1 MNFKN
6 RLARFLYGRYGT
18 DNLYNALFLTQIIVL
33 FLGAVLNLLGHVSA
47 TFAIISYILY
57 SISLVLFG
65 FTLFRFF
72 SRNITKRRIENQKYL
87 RFRERWHSR
96 FRLLKNRFR
105 EGKTHVFRRCKQCK
119 ATLRLP
125 RKRGRHAVK
134 CPCCQ
139 QRFHVTILFGA
150 SDKARKN
157 D

>member
-1 MNFKN
+1 M
-6 RLARFLYGRYGT
+6 RLRERWLRFMQGRYGA
-18 DNLYNALFLTQIIVL
+18 DELYYCLFLFSIGFSVL
-33 FLGAVLNLLGHVSA
+33 SLFFGRFPYIYAVLYFASGGLLFWA
-47 TFAIISYILY
+47 
-57 SISLVLFG
+57 
-65 FTLFRFF
+65 LFRFF

-87 RFRERWHSR
+87 RFRERLRSR
-96 FRLLKNRFR
+96 FRLLKNSFR

-125 RKRGRHAVK
+125 RKRGRHTVK

>member
-1 MNFKN
+1 MIMQKIREFM
-6 RLARFLYGRYGT
+6 YGRYGT
-18 DNLYNALFLTQIIVL
+18 DKLSLALIIAGFVCYTLYVFSRFRLLYLISLIFYGIALFR
-33 FLGAVLNLLGHVSA
+33 
-47 TFAIISYILY
+47 
-57 SISLVLFG
+57 
-65 FTLFRFF
+65 TL
-72 SRNITKRRIENQKYL
+72 SKNINARRIENQKYL

-125 RKRGRHAVK
+125 RKRGRHTVK

-139 QRFHVTILFGA
+139 QRFRVTILFGA

-157 D
+157 DYKNHIAAKKRK